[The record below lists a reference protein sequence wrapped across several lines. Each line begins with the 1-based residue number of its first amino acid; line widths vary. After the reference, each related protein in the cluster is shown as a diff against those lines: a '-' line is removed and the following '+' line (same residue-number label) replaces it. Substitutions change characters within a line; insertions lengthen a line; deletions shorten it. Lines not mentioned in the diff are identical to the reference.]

1 MLTKLP
7 QKSRQTSL
15 MLAGKR
21 GAIGSKVLKTNQN
34 TINNNLDITISISS
48 QFNLNNLPSI
58 IQPSMQSKHWYSI
71 IWSPYFS

>member
-21 GAIGSKVLKTNQN
+21 GAIGSKVLKTNHN
-34 TINNNLDITISISS
+34 TIN
-48 QFNLNNLPSI
+48 
-58 IQPSMQSKHWYSI
+58 
-71 IWSPYFS
+71 